1 MSDAS
6 ERRLLTSFPHPEQ
19 VSAALRQQIAGMRFP
34 LSPVSVGTVTYVGDG
49 TAKISGLHDV
59 MVGEL
64 LEFEDETLG
73 MAMNLEREEVGA
85 IVLGSDRTIHQGST
99 VHALGEIAA
108 VPVGDELLGRVVDAL
123 GRPIDS
129 SGPIRTTRMR
139 LVESA
144 APAIIERQPI
154 RVPLHT
160 GIKAVDALV
169 PIGRGQR
176 ELIIGDRQT
185 GKTTLAVD
193 AMLNQQAGDVI
204 CIYVAIGQRLAS
216 VAQVVRTLERHG
228 VMGHSVVVTAD
239 AGAPAAL
246 QYLAPY
252 AGCAIA
258 EEFMEHGHDVLIVY
272 DDLTKHAWAY
282 RQISLLLRRP
292 PGREAFPGDI
302 FYLHARLLERAGRLK
317 TDPAAGR
324 PGGSMTALPII
335 ETQMGDLAAY
345 IPTNVISI
353 TDGQIFLEED
363 LFHAGVRPAIN
374 AGLSVSRVAG
384 AAQTPAMKQ
393 VSGQL
398 RLNMAQYRELA
409 SFAQF
414 GAELD
419 SATQAA
425 LDRGTRILELLKQ
438 DQHDPRSL
446 EEQIALLFAVN
457 RGFLDD
463 IPIDQIRS
471 FERQFLD
478 FLRERQGLRNAITI
492 VASGRT
498 LGTAQGITPEL
509 EALLTESLHEF
520 MTHYLL
526 LD

>member
-6 ERRLLTSFPHPEQ
+6 EHRLLTSFPHPEQ
-19 VSAALRQQIAGMRFP
+19 VSAALRQQIAGLRFP

-129 SGPIRTTRMR
+129 GGPIRTTRAR
-139 LVESA
+139 LVESS

-204 CIYVAIGQRLAS
+204 CIYVAIGQRLS
-216 VAQVVRTLERHG
+216 NVAQVVRTLERHG
-228 VMGHSVVVTAD
+228 VMRHSVVVTAD

-252 AGCAIA
+252 AGCAIGQ
-258 EEFMEHGHDVLIVY
+258 EFMEHGHDVLIVY

-302 FYLHARLLERAGRLK
+302 FYLHARLLERAGRLS
-317 TDPAAGR
+317 A
-324 PGGSMTALPII
+324 GGSMTALPII

-363 LFHAGVRPAIN
+363 LFHAGVRPAVN

-398 RLNMAQYRELA
+398 RLAMAQYRELA

-438 DQHDPRSL
+438 DQHDPRPL

-492 VASGRT
+492 VASSRT
-498 LGTAQGITPEL
+498 LGAAQGITPEL

-520 MTHYLL
+520 VSHYLL